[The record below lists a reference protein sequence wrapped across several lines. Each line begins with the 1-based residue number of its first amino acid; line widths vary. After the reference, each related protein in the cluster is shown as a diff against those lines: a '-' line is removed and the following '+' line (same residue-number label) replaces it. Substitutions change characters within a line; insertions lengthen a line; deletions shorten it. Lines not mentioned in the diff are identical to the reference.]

1 MDGVQLSQGYRA
13 TKTVYFLPLSPQEV
27 LVLILPTSEELKDE
41 LTLEP
46 YSGFLISGFMD
57 WESSALTTR

>member
-13 TKTVYFLPLSPQEV
+13 TKTVYFLPVSPQEF

-41 LTLEP
+41 LTLQWF
-46 YSGFLISGFMD
+46 SDLWIHRLGI
-57 WESSALTTR
+57 